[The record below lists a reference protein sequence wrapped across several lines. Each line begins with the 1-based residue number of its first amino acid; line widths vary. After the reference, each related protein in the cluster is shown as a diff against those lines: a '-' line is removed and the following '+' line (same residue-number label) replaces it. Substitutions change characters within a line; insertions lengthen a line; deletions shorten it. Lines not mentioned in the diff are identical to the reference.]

1 MSSFRSFFLVG
12 LLSALSACGFRPLY
26 GGTENSAI
34 NQQLAHIQIST
45 IEDRIGQQLHNLL
58 LDRLNSGGR
67 PQKPLYN
74 LSVKLTVSKEE
85 IGLKFT
91 EEATRA
97 RLTLRVNYFLT
108 DNGSGK
114 VLAEGGVRSVNN
126 YNIFNSEF
134 ARLAA
139 EENAKKRAARE
150 VSDEIK
156 IRLSLYFSQR
166 NT

>member
-1 MSSFRSFFLVG
+1 MLLFRPLFLVG
-12 LLSALSACGFRPLY
+12 LLAALGACGFRPLY

-45 IEDRIGQQLHNLL
+45 IKDRIGQQLHNLL
-58 LDRLNSGGR
+58 LDRFNSGGR

-74 LSVKLTVSKEE
+74 LNVRLTVHTEE

-114 VLAEGGVRSVNN
+114 VLAEGGVGSVNS
-126 YNIFNSEF
+126 YNISDSEF

-139 EENAKKRAARE
+139 EEDAKERAARE

-166 NT
+166 DA

>member
-1 MSSFRSFFLVG
+1 MSLFRSLFLVG
-12 LLSALSACGFRPLY
+12 LLAALGACGFRPLY

-45 IEDRIGQQLHNLL
+45 IKDRIGQQLHNLL

-74 LSVKLTVSKEE
+74 LSVKLAVSKEE

-97 RLTLRVNYFLT
+97 RLTLIVNYFLT

-166 NT
+166 NA

>member
-1 MSSFRSFFLVG
+1 MLSFRPLFLVG
-12 LLSALSACGFRPLY
+12 VLAALGACGFQPLY
-26 GGTENSAI
+26 GGTKNSAI

-45 IEDRIGQQLHNLL
+45 IQDRIGQKLHNLL
-58 LDRLNSGGR
+58 LDKLNFGGR

-74 LSVKLTVSKEE
+74 LNVRLTFSTEE

-108 DNGSGK
+108 DNDSGE
-114 VLAEGGVRSVNN
+114 VLAEGRVRSVNN
-126 YNIFNSEF
+126 YNISESEF

-139 EENAKKRAARE
+139 EEDAKERAARE

-166 NT
+166 DA

>member
-1 MSSFRSFFLVG
+1 MSLFRSLFLVG
-12 LLSALSACGFRPLY
+12 LLAALGACGFRPLY

-108 DNGSGK
+108 DNSSGE

-126 YNIFNSEF
+126 YNIFHSEF

-166 NT
+166 NA